1 MKRGFSVHEWMIGVG
16 FVVLLMAPCFIA
28 MGMGVEDSDES

>member
-1 MKRGFSVHEWMIGVG
+1 MHEWMIGVG

-28 MGMGVEDSDES
+28 MRMGVEDSDEG